1 MIAELFQIF
10 NQAPATAPAIEEVT
24 INPGDLV
31 YVYDD
36 QSGQAGWAIF
46 TCVYATLR
54 GETSPFWGEHV
65 AGIHRAMVR
74 EILINPDGSVTE
86 RPNYILLENIWHE
99 SEVNVFPFAS

>member
-1 MIAELFQIF
+1 MIAENLNTVNFVQPIL
-10 NQAPATAPAIEEVT
+10 PVIEEIT

-36 QSGQAGWAIF
+36 QTGQAGWAIF
-46 TCVYATLR
+46 TCVYETLR

-86 RPNYILLENIWHE
+86 RTNYILLENIWHE